1 MNLPEEDQ
9 LSQCGLGISIANSL
23 PSSRHTQRDDVEKR
37 IKS

>member
-9 LSQCGLGISIANSL
+9 FSQCGLGTAIANSL
-23 PSSRHTQRDDVEKR
+23 PSSRHTQRDGVEKR